1 MVIVKAKTMPG
12 IDKQPGDKRG
22 SMQNPDENH
31 AKLRWRK
38 EFRNIAK
45 KKLIT
50 FSSLYIEHYF
60 SGLKFWEEARTNNL
74 ITGIA

>member
-1 MVIVKAKTMPG
+1 MHGDREGKDNSWNRQK
-12 IDKQPGDKRG
+12 KQPGDKRG
-22 SMQNPDENH
+22 SMQNPDENR

-38 EFRNIAK
+38 ESRNIAK

-60 SGLKFWEEARTNNL
+60 RT
-74 ITGIA
+74 